1 MSTFIPPTPAAHKSA
16 EQHEEPSEQ
25 DSFNHLL
32 FKVLRLTSEQVQDL
46 NDWMKHQG
54 IPNVHEVIAQNFRK
68 PHALEDDLQFIRE
81 DKPCHIQSNVMISLS
96 LMITYIKHL
105 RYSAK
110 TKYFGP
116 FYYIQID
123 PQDYDEWRTTP
134 PEEEVHFQTPSKL
147 GSPATPRSMATSVAS
162 ESYITLSNFKKGIKR
177 DASAYPIFK
186 NERYYNT
193 FIRHF
198 KATAKAQGL
207 NSLMDPNFTPGSDEY
222 EQQLFQDQQDFLYSV
237 LISSLKTDFSEAL
250 VKDHEGDA
258 QLIIELL
265 HEHHTGNS
273 QYSRSEINRITK
285 YLTNIKLDDTW
296 RGTNE
301 SFLMHY
307 NDQLRL
313 LDSLVDSDEK
323 LPDNTRVTFLESAVE
338 SVPDLRRVKITD
350 NVLQAQLDSTRPI
363 TYRSYFDLLKDA
375 AFHLDQATKRGSKI
389 RRTNVHFSGPN
400 NEDDHQNLTSD
411 DHQVIQQEDVC
422 NEPPEP
428 LSYSVFQSHF
438 QGSST
443 SSTQKIFLPKPIW
456 EKLSKDQQQMIIDHN
471 RSLPKSGSSSISTP
485 NKSPSPLPHKPTPQQ
500 TAKSQQVHTHQSDE
514 STADTTKIETTPS
527 DPLLAMVHQSIHTS
541 NDDASDIT
549 KVLSAKRSRQIQV
562 CKHYIFQH
570 ANHTNNQLVDHG
582 ANGGLAGSDMRVIY
596 KTHRKINISGIDN
609 HEVNGLDVVTAAT
622 LLNTSLGKVIGI
634 FNEYAHLGKGSSIH
648 SSGQLEWFKTHV
660 DEKSIKVG
668 GTQLITTLEGYSV
681 PLLIKDGLAYATSLG
696 RPTDQDMDTYPHV
709 FFTSPD
715 EWDPSVLDHD
725 PPPLDGLDPSQVL
738 DQPFG
743 DPMFDAYGDFNERI
757 IANLNI
763 HLDAPPEDY
772 GSYIAN
778 LHQGSSQEPDWNALR
793 PFFAWTSPSSIQDT
807 FNVTTRH
814 GSAPHT
820 QDYIKKHF
828 KSRNPVFNIPRCSE
842 AVATDTIFSD
852 TPAVDDG
859 STMAQFFCGRDTL
872 VCDAYG
878 IKSTKQFINTLSDNI
893 RKRGAMDTLISDGGK
908 YEISKRVTDLLR
920 SLFIQDYQSEPYH
933 QHQNKA
939 ENRFGLAK
947 RYTNTVMNTSGC
959 PAFCWLLCLQYICV
973 VLNHLASPTLQ
984 GICPVQAL
992 EGTTPDISFLLH
1004 FSFYE
1009 PVYYRIDSSEPD
1021 LNFPSSSNEKKGYWV
1036 GFADNQGDSLT
1047 WRILTED
1054 TQKIIIRSG
1063 VRSALRTTTNQR
1075 LASPS
1080 GEGTTLP
1087 FPIPYSQSQNSLPL
1101 DPLDASTPNFEHF
1114 VKSQTGEDEDNP
1126 IPMANI
1132 DIPNLLGRSFLLPPE
1147 DNGERH
1153 MAKVIDIDDHGQ
1165 TLEDL
1170 IFKLK
1175 INKDQAEEIMSY
1187 NQLMDY
1193 IQKGTDAEED
1203 PDSLFKFRD
1212 IVAHQGPLE
1221 STDPNHK
1228 GSKYNVMVEWE
1239 SGEVTYE
1246 PLTLISKDDP
1256 ITCAVYA
1263 KKHDLLDTTGWKH
1276 LKRYAKTSKR
1286 LIRAVKQ
1293 SRIRQVRAS
1302 VRYQHGFQVP
1312 KDYND
1317 AMRLD
1322 KENGN
1327 THWQDAMD
1335 LELTQI
1341 HEYKVFKDTGKA
1353 KFHNGKVVTPDGFQ
1367 KIRVHFAYAVKH
1379 DGRFK
1384 ARLVADGHLTKE
1396 PVESIYSGVV
1406 SLRSL
1411 RMVVF
1416 LSQLNNLEIWGADVG
1431 NAYLEAYTDEKL
1443 CIMAGPELKELQGH
1457 LLIMVKA
1464 LYGTRSGGA
1473 RWHDRLFDILQ
1484 EMKFKPSKADPDV
1497 WMRPEPGGTCYE
1509 YIAVYV
1515 DDLAIAAKDS
1525 QAFCN
1530 ELKKKYNL
1538 KLKGVG
1544 PLDYHL
1550 GCTYKKDPDGTLA
1563 ADPRRYVNKILESF
1577 ERMFKEKP
1585 RKSRPPLEG
1594 GDHPELDT
1602 SELCDEHQ
1610 TKQFQTLI
1618 GQLQW
1623 LISLGRFDIAV
1634 HVMSLSRFRAQPRKG
1649 HLDRAKRI
1657 IGYLLFLPDGA
1668 IRFRTGEPDFSSLKD
1683 QEYDW
1688 TRTVYSG
1695 ACEQIPHD
1703 IPKHL
1708 GKHVQTTHYVDANLH
1723 HDLATGKAVTAALH
1737 FLNQTP
1743 IDAYTKRQS
1752 TVETATYGSEFVA
1765 ARTAVDQIIDIR
1777 TTLIYLGVPIRD
1789 KSYMFGDNK
1798 SVVTSSTIPNSTI
1811 SKRHHLASYHR
1822 VREAIAAKFISFH
1835 WKDGKSNPAD
1845 ILSKHWEFATVWPML
1860 KPILFWRGETATQL
1874 KGSDRIPSTTPAAEP
1889 PRDAKDSGS
1898 ARSHSTHLET
1908 SSSTDPK
1915 RSPTQSVTRYQDQ
1928 ISVRCTRW
1936 TLRMPS
1942 FTRAPHAQP
1951 SLSNFTRRD
1960 SDFGEPTRSRGT
1972 TRLEQNF
1979 PTSPQNKKT
1988 KLTHRSLY
1996 MSLRTILTPHVN

>member
-1 MSTFIPPTPAAHKSA
+1 MSTFIPPTPAANKSA
-16 EQHEEPSEQ
+16 EQHGEPSEQ

-46 NDWMKHQG
+46 NDWMKHRG

-81 DKPCHIQSNVMISLS
+81 DKPCYIQSNVMISLS

-116 FYYIQID
+116 FYYIQI
-123 PQDYDEWRTTP
+123 TTP

-222 EQQLFQDQQDFLYSV
+222 EQQLFQDQQDFLHSV

-338 SVPDLRRVKITD
+338 SVPDLRCVKITD

-389 RRTNVHFSGPN
+389 RHTNVHFSGPN

-570 ANHTNNQLVDHG
+570 ANHTNNQLVDRG
-582 ANGGLAGSDMRVIY
+582 ANGGLAGSDMCVIY
-596 KTHRKINISGIDN
+596 KTHRNINISGIDN

-622 LLNTSLGKVIGI
+622 LLNTFLGKVIGI

-743 DPMFDAYGDFNERI
+743 DPMFDAYGDFSERI

-763 HLDAPPEDY
+763 LLDAPPEDY

-814 GSAPHT
+814 GSVPHT

-828 KSRNPVFNIPRCSE
+828 KSRNPVFNIPRRSE

-959 PAFCWLLCLQYICV
+959 PACCWLLCLQYICV

-992 EGTTPDISFLLH
+992 EGTTPDIRFLLH

-1036 GFADNQGDSLT
+1036 GFADNQRDSLT

-1087 FPIPYSQSQNSLPL
+1087 FPIPYSQQSQNYLPL

-1153 MAKVIDIDDHGQ
+1153 MAKIIDIDDHGQ
-1165 TLEDL
+1165 TLED
-1170 IFKLK
+1170 IKFKLK

-1193 IQKGTDAEED
+1193 IQKGTDAEQD
-1203 PDSLFKFRD
+1203 PDSLFKFWD
-1212 IVAHQGPLE
+1212 IVAHQGPPE

-1256 ITCAVYA
+1256 ITCEVYA

-1293 SRIRQVRAS
+1293 SRIRTVRAS
-1302 VRYQHGFQVP
+1302 ARYQHGFQVP

-1367 KIRVHFAYAVKH
+1367 KIRVHFVYAVKH

-1443 CIMAGPELKELQGH
+1443 CIMAGPEFKELQGH

-1464 LYGTRSGGA
+1464 LYGTCSGGA

-1484 EMKFKPSKADPDV
+1484 ELKFKPSKADPDV
-1497 WMRPEPGGTCYE
+1497 WMRPEQGGTCYE

-1515 DDLAIAAKDS
+1515 DDLAIAAKDP

-1544 PLDYHL
+1544 PLEYHL

-1563 ADPRRYVNKILESF
+1563 ADPRRYVNKILESY

-1657 IGYLLFLPDGA
+1657 VGYLLFLPDGA
-1668 IRFRTGEPDFSSLKD
+1668 IRFRIGEPDFSSLKD

-1703 IPKHL
+1703 IPKPL

-1777 TTLIYLGVPIRD
+1777 TTLRYLGVPIRD

-1798 SVVTSSTIPNSTI
+1798 SGVTSSTIPNSTI

-1874 KGSDRIPSTTPAAEP
+1874 KGSDIIPSNTPGAEP

-1908 SSSTDPK
+1908 SSSNRP
-1915 RSPTQSVTRYQDQ
+1915 
-1928 ISVRCTRW
+1928 
-1936 TLRMPS
+1936 
-1942 FTRAPHAQP
+1942 
-1951 SLSNFTRRD
+1951 
-1960 SDFGEPTRSRGT
+1960 
-1972 TRLEQNF
+1972 
-1979 PTSPQNKKT
+1979 
-1988 KLTHRSLY
+1988 
-1996 MSLRTILTPHVN
+1996 